1 MDTSKLTFVQLLKL
15 RDQKLESPDLLERA
29 HYAVGCHI
37 LVHSGG
43 GGVIS
48 LSPKHSMEVL
58 CSVPKHKKAL
68 MCFI

>member
-43 GGVIS
+43 GV
-48 LSPKHSMEVL
+48 
-58 CSVPKHKKAL
+58 
-68 MCFI
+68 